1 MSLPSCSTLR
11 VVRGILLLGAGVVMG
26 VSGSVFLSSDNP
38 KETIFSSSSVRD
50 GLPRSSFTN
59 PLLECAELPESISIG
74 ERKDLEAE
82 ISGLIDRYKSEGKA
96 AQVAVYF
103 RDLNNGPWFGINE
116 TEKFYPASLL
126 KVPLAM
132 SYYFFAQTNSDI
144 LTQEIAF
151 KGPRGTTIAHFPPTK
166 HIEEGN
172 TYTIEE
178 LILLMLEQSDNDAA
192 VILDQFAGR
201 ERTSE
206 VYRDL
211 GVDPGTVDAIYS
223 IDVRTYASFFR
234 ILYNSTYIGRVFS
247 ERMLETMS
255 RSSFTQGI
263 VAGVP
268 SDIRVTQKF
277 GEKILAPDSAGR
289 PIYQL
294 HNCGIV
300 YAATPYTLCIMTQGR
315 DFDELAGAIKQISQ
329 TVFATIAN
337 K

>member
-1 MSLPSCSTLR
+1 MSLPSYSTLR
-11 VVRGILLLGAGVVMG
+11 VVRGILLLCAGVVMG

-74 ERKDLEAE
+74 ERKGLEAE
-82 ISGLIDRYKSEGKA
+82 INGLIDRYKSEGKA
-96 AQVAVYF
+96 TQVAVYF

-116 TEKFYPASLL
+116 TERFYPASLL

-132 SYYFFAQTNSDI
+132 SYYFFAQTNPDI

-151 KGPRGTTIAHFPPTK
+151 KGPRGTTIAYFPPTK

-201 ERTSE
+201 ERTGE

-234 ILYNSTYIGRVFS
+234 ILYNATYIGRVFS

-255 RSSFTQGI
+255 RSSFEQGI

-268 SDIRVTQKF
+268 SNIRVAQKF
-277 GEKILAPDSAGR
+277 GEKILAPDSTGK
-289 PIYQL
+289 PLYQL

-300 YAATPYTLCIMTQGR
+300 YAEIPYTLCIMTQGYALE
-315 DFDELAGAIKQISQ
+315 ELADIIKNTSA
-329 TVFATIAN
+329 TVFAAVHN
-337 K
+337 

>member
-1 MSLPSCSTLR
+1 M
-11 VVRGILLLGAGVVMG
+11 
-26 VSGSVFLSSDNP
+26 
-38 KETIFSSSSVRD
+38 
-50 GLPRSSFTN
+50 
-59 PLLECAELPESISIG
+59 
-74 ERKDLEAE
+74 
-82 ISGLIDRYKSEGKA
+82 
-96 AQVAVYF
+96 AVYF

-116 TEKFYPASLL
+116 TERFYPASLL

-132 SYYFFAQTNSDI
+132 SYYFFAQTNPDI

-151 KGPRGTTIAHFPPTK
+151 KGPRGTTIAYFPPTK

-201 ERTSE
+201 ERTGE

-234 ILYNSTYIGRVFS
+234 ILYNATYIGRIFS

-255 RSSFTQGI
+255 RSSFEQGI

-268 SDIRVTQKF
+268 SNIRVAQKF
-277 GEKILAPDSAGR
+277 GEKILAPDSTGK
-289 PIYQL
+289 PLYQL

-300 YAATPYTLCIMTQGR
+300 YAEIPYTLCIMTQGYALE
-315 DFDELAGAIKQISQ
+315 ELADIIKNTSA
-329 TVFATIAN
+329 TVFAAVHN
-337 K
+337 